1 MSTVKI
7 EQYDAVALVRL
18 NNGVTNAVNPVLVAD
33 LDKAL
38 DEVQQAGYKA
48 LLLAGGP
55 KFFSIGLDL
64 PALLQLKRD
73 DMAQFWYDFDTIIA
87 RLYAWPTPT
96 LCAYQ
101 GHATAAGSILASA
114 CDFRLAAAGRPLF
127 GFNELVIGLSV
138 PLLTQLML
146 VQIIG
151 SQKAAELMFSGRFV
165 KPEEALTLGIVD
177 GVFAP
182 EELEARALEKLV
194 ALSALPT
201 MGFKATKYYKTKF
214 VLEQYEANRDM
225 AAKAFLDC
233 WFNSEV
239 QSILTEAAK
248 KF

>member
-1 MSTVKI
+1 MVII
-7 EQYDAVALVRL
+7 EQYAAVALVRL
-18 NNGVTNAVNPVLVAD
+18 NNGVTNAVNPLLIAD

-38 DEVQQAGYKA
+38 DEVRQLGSKA

-64 PALLQLKRD
+64 PGLLQLDRN
-73 DMAQFWYDFDTIIA
+73 DMAQFWYDFDTFIG
-87 RLYAWPTPT
+87 RLYALPMPT

-101 GHATAAGSILASA
+101 GHATAAGSIFASA

-138 PLLTQLML
+138 PLLPQLML

-165 KPEEALTLGIVD
+165 KPDEALALGIVD
-177 GVFAP
+177 AVYAP
-182 EELEARALEKLV
+182 EELEARALEKLN
-194 ALSALPT
+194 ALAALPAL
-201 MGFKATKYYKTKF
+201 GFQATKYYKTKF
-214 VLEQYEANRDM
+214 VLEQFEANRDM
-225 AAKAFLDC
+225 AAKSFLDC
-233 WFNSEV
+233 WFNPEV